1 MNQSDTRPDPS
12 IHDQLQAGLTLITA
26 TRRLARRLRFQY
38 ATVMAGRGKRA
49 WGTPDCLPWPAFCR
63 RSLALAARFEAEPP
77 LLLSAIQQQWLW
89 QDIVGRSGYRDRLL
103 QTGATAREAMRAY
116 DLCKAWRIPIFPK
129 AVFLSED
136 ARAFQGWAATYEAR
150 KRQAGLL
157 DDACLPDYLLKML
170 LADRLRFGR
179 LAFYGFDTLT
189 RQQQRFIKALRQTGH
204 ELVELA
210 PPACGSASGSTVA
223 VAALPDARA
232 EYPAAAC
239 WAGRRLR
246 ENPAAV
252 IGVVSPELRAE
263 RGPIE
268 QAFRAVLHPAGAGRP
283 DPHTLYSISAGRPLA
298 VWPLIRAAL
307 NIVSLARRHADL
319 KVWSELLHSPFIKGA
334 DSGQAA
340 RASFDLALRQSG
352 ELRLGF
358 NAVYAIAR
366 QAEAHERCDAFIGL
380 LKSFDR
386 LLAGLPGQTAEARA
400 ASPRQWA
407 IRFSEW
413 LALFGWPGERR
424 PNSDEYQLVMAWQEA
439 LTQLGGLEPFSQPV
453 AFNEAFSLLR
463 QLLSDTPFQ
472 PETPETPIQI
482 LGLDGAWAMRFDHL
496 WITGMRD
503 ETWPA
508 RTPPNPFIPA
518 ACQRQYGLP
527 MADAEARLR
536 LARQITGRLAD
547 AAPEVIFSYAR
558 HVDERECRP
567 SPLIRAWAGA
577 AAPDYAHEYRDYKQ
591 IIHDAARIEI
601 FSDTKASPVAPGQT
615 AAGGSAL
622 FKDQAACPFR
632 AFARHRLHARALPEA
647 DIGLDAPGRGRL
659 AHRALQLLWRG
670 LQTSAG
676 LQQQTPDEIT
686 AAIQAAVAAALKAQ
700 RRQQPETLGERLIRL
715 EQQRLQR
722 LLADWL
728 KIERQRGEFRVIATE
743 AWRTV
748 SFEGIEIRLCID
760 RIDELAGGRSV
771 IIDYKTGAVN
781 RRDWAPDQF
790 NEPQLPLYALTA
802 GEAVA
807 AIAFAC
813 LKRGKLGFTGEA
825 EIAGLLPGVQAGAD
839 QPWAERLAAWRA
851 VLKGLAQDYLDG
863 QAAVHPASE
872 QACRYCDL
880 HSLCR
885 VYERAQNSVSG

>member
-1 MNQSDTRPDPS
+1 MRQSDTRPTPS

-38 ATVMAGRGKRA
+38 ATVMAGRGRRA

-63 RSLALAARFEAEPP
+63 RALTLAARFEAEPP
-77 LLLSAIQQQWLW
+77 GLLSAIQQQWLW
-89 QDIVGRSGYRDRLL
+89 QDIVGRSGYGDRLL

-116 DLCKAWRIPIFPK
+116 GLCQAWRIPIFP
-129 AVFLSED
+129 ADTFLSED
-136 ARAFQGWAATYEAR
+136 ALAFKGWAATYEAR

-157 DDACLPDYLLKML
+157 DEACLPDYLLKML
-170 LADRLRFGR
+170 LAGRLRFGR
-179 LAFYGFDTLT
+179 LAFYGFDALT
-189 RQQQRFIKALRQTGH
+189 TQQQRFIEALRQTGH

-210 PPACGSASGSTVA
+210 PPACGLASGPA
-223 VAALPDARA
+223 LAALADVRA
-232 EYPAAAC
+232 EYLAAAC
-239 WAGRRLR
+239 WARRRLR

-268 QAFRAVLHPAGAGRP
+268 QAFRSVLHPGGAGRP
-283 DPHTLYSISAGRPLA
+283 DPQTLYSISAGRPLA

-307 NIVSLARRHADL
+307 NVVSLARRHADL

-340 RASFDLALRQSG
+340 RAGFDLTLRQSG

-358 NAVYAIAR
+358 SAVYAIAR
-366 QAEAHERCDAFIGL
+366 QARAHERCDTFIGL

-386 LLAGLPGQTAEARA
+386 LLAGLPGQTAQARA

-413 LALFGWPGERR
+413 LALFGWPGERK
-424 PNSDEYQLVMAWQEA
+424 PDSGEYQLVMAWQEA
-439 LTQLGGLEPFSQPV
+439 LTQLGGLAPFSQPV
-453 AFNEAFSLLR
+453 AFNEAVSLLR
-463 QLLSDTPFQ
+463 QLLADTPFQ

-536 LARQITGRLAD
+536 LARQITDRLRD
-547 AAPEVIFSYAR
+547 AAPEVIFSYAQ

-577 AAPDYAHEYRDYKQ
+577 AAPDYAREYQDYQQ
-591 IIHDAARIEI
+591 IIHDAARIET
-601 FSDTKASPVAPGQT
+601 FEDAEAPPVAPGQK

-647 DIGLDAPGRGRL
+647 DIGLGAPERGRL

-670 LQTSAG
+670 LRTSAG
-676 LQQQTPDEIT
+676 LQQQTPGKIT
-686 AAIQAAVAAALKAQ
+686 AAIQAAVEAALKAQ
-700 RRQQPETLGERLIRL
+700 RQQQPETLGERFIRL

-722 LLADWL
+722 LLEDWL
-728 KIERQRGEFRVIATE
+728 EIERQRGAFKVIATE
-743 AWRTV
+743 AWRSV

-771 IIDYKTGAVN
+771 IIDYKTGEVN
-781 RRDWAPDQF
+781 RNDWEPERF
-790 NEPQLPLYALTA
+790 SEPQLPLYALTA

-813 LKRGKLGFTGEA
+813 LKCGKLGFTGEA
-825 EIAGLLPGVQAGAD
+825 EAAGLLPGVQAGAD
-839 QPWAERLAAWRA
+839 QPWAERLDAWRA
-851 VLKGLAQDYLDG
+851 VLTGLAQDYRNG
-863 QAAVHPASE
+863 CAAVRPASE
-872 QACRYCDL
+872 QTCRYCDL

-885 VYERAQNSVSG
+885 VYERAQNPVSG

>member
-1 MNQSDTRPDPS
+1 MHQNDTRPDAS

-38 ATVMAGRGKRA
+38 ATVMAGRGRRA

-77 LLLSAIQQQWLW
+77 LLLSALQQQWLW

-116 DLCKAWRIPIFPK
+116 ALCKAWRIPIFP
-129 AVFLSED
+129 ADIFLSED
-136 ARAFQGWAATYEAR
+136 ALAFKGWAVAYEAR

-157 DDACLPDYLLKML
+157 DEACLPDYLLKML
-170 LADRLRFGR
+170 PAGRLRFGR

-189 RQQQRFIKALRQTGH
+189 AQQQRFIEALRQTGH
-204 ELVELA
+204 EPVELA
-210 PPACGSASGSTVA
+210 PPARGSASGSTVA

-232 EYPAAAC
+232 EYLAAAC

-252 IGVVSPELRAE
+252 IGIVSPELRAE
-263 RGPIE
+263 RGRIE
-268 QAFRAVLHPAGAGRP
+268 QAFRSVLHPAGASRP
-283 DPHTLYSISAGRPLA
+283 DPQTLYSISAGRPLA

-307 NIVSLARRHADL
+307 NIVSLGRRHADL

-340 RASFDLALRQSG
+340 RAGFDLALRQSG

-358 NAVYAIAR
+358 NTVYAIAR

-386 LLAGLPGQTAEARA
+386 LLASLPRQTGQARA
-400 ASPRQWA
+400 ASPREWA

-424 PNSDEYQLVMAWQEA
+424 PDSGEYQLVMAWQEA
-439 LTQLGGLEPFSQPV
+439 LTQLGGLESFSPPV

-463 QLLSDTPFQ
+463 QLLADTPFQ

-527 MADAEARLR
+527 MANAEARLR
-536 LARQITGRLAD
+536 LARQITDRLAG
-547 AAPEVIFSYAR
+547 AAAEGIFSYAQ

-577 AAPDYAHEYRDYKQ
+577 AAPDYAHEYRDYQQ
-591 IIHDAARIEI
+591 IIHEAARIET
-601 FSDTKASPVAPGQT
+601 FSDTEAPPVAPGQT
-615 AAGGSAL
+615 ATGGSAL

-647 DIGLDAPGRGRL
+647 DIGLDAPERGRL

-670 LQTSAG
+670 LQTSTR
-676 LQQQTPDEIT
+676 LQQQTPGEIT
-686 AAIQAAVAAALKAQ
+686 AAIQAAVAAALEAQ
-700 RRQQPETLGERLIRL
+700 RRQQPETLGARLTRL

-722 LLADWL
+722 LLEDWL
-728 KIERQRGEFRVIATE
+728 EIERQRGEFKVIATE
-743 AWRTV
+743 AWRSV
-748 SFEGIEIRLCID
+748 SFEGIAIRLCID
-760 RIDELAGGRSV
+760 RIDELAGGRLV
-771 IIDYKTGAVN
+771 IIDYKTGEFN
-781 RRDWAPDQF
+781 RNDWDPERF

-802 GEAVA
+802 GEEIA

-825 EIAGLLPGVQAGAD
+825 ETAGLLPGVPAGAD
-839 QPWAERLAAWRA
+839 RPWAERLAAWRA
-851 VLKGLAQDYLDG
+851 VLTGLAQDYRKG
-863 QAAVHPASE
+863 CAAVRPASE

-885 VYERAQNSVSG
+885 VYERAQNPVSG